1 MVSQSLS
8 SNWMEIE
15 PNRMTIN
22 DQRQQKKSE
31 FKGLI
36 MEDMGPEIKYILEP
50 QINMN
55 QTLIKAIMLDVL
67 PW

>member
-1 MVSQSLS
+1 
-8 SNWMEIE
+8 MEIE

-36 MEDMGPEIKYILEP
+36 MEDTGPEIKYILEP
-50 QINMN
+50 QIK
-55 QTLIKAIMLDVL
+55 I
-67 PW
+67 